1 MADVSKFQLSWTAQN
16 LNVTNT
22 MVKKIQLRVGK
33 KKNSVS
39 LLPLSIFLC
48 MRPTFLFSLFP
59 CFCSFSVC
67 LYLCLS
73 FSSLYSIT
81 FTLSLSVYIIIVGD
95 FWPFKFQLFQRRKLL
110 IAQKKMKT
118 RFPWKKEIRWQL
130 LLWKTKNCNFAD
142 YFFCCLC
149 FQERK
154 LAVKWNTTSCGSV
167 SFSCGG

>member
-1 MADVSKFQLSWTAQN
+1 MDGSKFECHKYNGEKNSIT
-16 LNVTNT
+16 
-22 MVKKIQLRVGK
+22 RRK
-33 KKNSVS
+33 KKQCLSSPSFYLFMYETNVSFLIVS
-39 LLPLSIFLC
+39 L
-48 MRPTFLFSLFP
+48 
-59 CFCSFSVC
+59 FCSFSVC

-130 LLWKTKNCNFAD
+130 LLRKKKNCSFVRYVFAA
-142 YFFCCLC
+142 C
-149 FQERK
+149 
-154 LAVKWNTTSCGSV
+154 V
-167 SFSCGG
+167 SKKEN